1 MAGWREQKNNARLLV
16 HRTFEVPVRCRM
28 SDNSVLAT
36 TARLHSKTKT
46 TGDLE
51 SEGYAE
57 RQEIVPRVIFLKQ
70 DILPENNMIIVTE
83 DGEAYYVDNVL
94 PPDGIT
100 ITCEVTP
107 LVKTRFIANGLDS
120 SLPYGGLTVG

>member
-1 MAGWREQKNNARLLV
+1 MAGWREQKNNARMQV

-28 SDNSVLAT
+28 GNNAVLET
-36 TARLHSKTKT
+36 TARLHAKFKT

-51 SEGYAE
+51 SDGYAE
-57 RQEIVPRVIFLKQ
+57 RQEMVPRAIFLRQ
-70 DILPENNMIIVTE
+70 DITPENNMIIVTE

-100 ITCEVTP
+100 VTCEVTP
-107 LVKTRFIANGLDS
+107 LVQTRFATNGLDPA
-120 SLPYGGLTVG
+120 LPYGGLTVG

>member
-1 MAGWREQKNNARLLV
+1 M
-16 HRTFEVPVRCRM
+16 RCRM
-28 SDNSVLAT
+28 SDNSVLEI
-36 TARLHSKTKT
+36 TARLHSKFKA

-107 LVKTRFIANGLDS
+107 LVKTRFTANGLDPAQ
-120 SLPYGGLTVG
+120 PYGGLVAG